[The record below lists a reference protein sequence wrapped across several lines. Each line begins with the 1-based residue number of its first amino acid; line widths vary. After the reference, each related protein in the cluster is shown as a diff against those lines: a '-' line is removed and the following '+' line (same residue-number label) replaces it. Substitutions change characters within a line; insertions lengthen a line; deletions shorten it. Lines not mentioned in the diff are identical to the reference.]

1 MDDYSDEEFSKSVS
15 FKKYKSNNFRKDL
28 EKINKYPFQLV
39 FWFKFFIN
47 FQEKNIKVS
56 SRTQVLKR
64 GPGRPPKD
72 RSAENSLFA
81 EVIVKNPLFNILA
94 GYYLVEFDH

>member
-1 MDDYSDEEFSKSVS
+1 MY
-15 FKKYKSNNFRKDL
+15 L
-28 EKINKYPFQLV
+28 
-39 FWFKFFIN
+39 
-47 FQEKNIKVS
+47 QEQIVKVS

-81 EVIVKNPLFNILA
+81 EVIVKILD
-94 GYYLVEFDH
+94 LVLLLDIIQ